1 MLSWE
6 VHMRQKKKANLT
18 AFPPPE
24 LLLLPSAESVSGAFL
39 GIPAGVGASR
49 KDPNVV
55 EARRELTV

>member
-1 MLSWE
+1 
-6 VHMRQKKKANLT
+6 MRQKKKANLT